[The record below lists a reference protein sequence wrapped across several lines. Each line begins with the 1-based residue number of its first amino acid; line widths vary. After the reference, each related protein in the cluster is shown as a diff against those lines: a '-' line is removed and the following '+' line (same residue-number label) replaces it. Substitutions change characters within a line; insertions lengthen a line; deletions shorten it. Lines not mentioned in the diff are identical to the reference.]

1 MRKKEME
8 DFLKALEKP
17 TSNLKIRPKNL
28 GVIPEEYLER
38 LNALVAKKLE
48 QNKQERIASML
59 DAKGK
64 NVV

>member
-17 TSNLKIRPKNL
+17 TSSLKIRPKNL
-28 GVIPEEYLER
+28 GVIPEECFER